1 MIQMLGQKLH
11 LSCNKKFFGATNIV
25 KNSDKEKYMQS
36 GCGVVFDGKAQWS
49 FDNGTARNVIIFGVN
64 SSSLSHSGNHKNIL
78 LILGE
83 VPTFGINGSF
93 GSPEKKFNINF
104 TAVNTKLC
112 LSFHYNADNRY
123 LFLNGKYIFEFK
135 ANNKNVNI
143 PTQFFLMSI
152 SNGFSATESREA
164 SLNGNVYDFSVD
176 YNSIDKYDV
185 SNIHKC
191 LMTQII

>member
-1 MIQMLGQKLH
+1 M
-11 LSCNKKFFGATNIV
+11 
-25 KNSDKEKYMQS
+25 
-36 GCGVVFDGKAQWS
+36 
-49 FDNGTARNVIIFGVN
+49 
-64 SSSLSHSGNHKNIL
+64 
-78 LILGE
+78 
-83 VPTFGINGSF
+83 
-93 GSPEKKFNINF
+93 
-104 TAVNTKLC
+104 C